1 MILRD
6 VAIRRRAVTV
16 AFNGAELLR
25 LAARAREAHVSIPA
39 YVRTCCGLPGWIS
52 RGAERSNALPPT
64 PEVRRALE
72 RHSITITVTDEE
84 YAALRDQAS
93 LPNGPGITLARYVRT
108 RCGFRVRYV
117 SNPNTLDRDAEEDEA
132 WEILDRLG
140 LNADSYFEG

>member
-1 MILRD
+1 M
-6 VAIRRRAVTV
+6 
-16 AFNGAELLR
+16 AFNGAEVLR
-25 LAARAREAHVSIPA
+25 LAARASEAHVSIPA

-52 RGAERSNALPPT
+52 RGAERSNGLPPT

-72 RHSITITVTDEE
+72 RHSITITVTEEE

-93 LPNGPGITLARYVRT
+93 LPNGPGITLAQYVRT

-132 WEILDRLG
+132 WEILDQLG
-140 LNADSYFEG
+140 LKADDYFEG